1 MAQVNRELLADVALV
16 GAGLL
21 AFVAVR
27 MILARA
33 DVVCALA
40 VGWYVA
46 LARRIPRVLP
56 QPFAA
61 TTTRRGFVSVVRV
74 LATTAVASAV
84 VFSVAGAALLLVG
97 VDALE

>member
-1 MAQVNRELLADVALV
+1 MAQVKVELLVDVALV
-16 GAGLL
+16 GAGVL
-21 AFVAVR
+21 AFAAVR

-33 DVVCALA
+33 NVICALA
-40 VGWYVA
+40 AECYFA
-46 LARRIPRVLP
+46 LARRLPQVLP
-56 QPFAA
+56 QPFAG

-74 LATTAVASAV
+74 LATTALAGAV